1 MSESEFQGK
10 SHAELYEMVANGKPD
25 RLAAVG
31 KALQDAFGDLDAIS
45 NDLKDHVARVKL
57 EGEGGDAFRKWG
69 EQMVMQTTK
78 LAHYTSS
85 AGAVM
90 TKAAE
95 GLAKAQ
101 SHMPKPS
108 TSPCLVDAEKEKA
121 RMAAAEKDRQAAVDA
136 MRLVDSYYTTAG
148 ADLGKLEEPR
158 FVLPNLGGSIDEM
171 SDRPY
176 ESGTPTGSAGGNPSA
191 TGGYR
196 SAGGAGIPPGAV
208 PASHQSPEGAGNSPA
223 LGHASVSGA
232 PVGASIS
239 GTTIDSTGV
248 VQPANPVTAQ
258 GIPPHAGDA
267 PRGRQPEVSMP
278 PGPVGPGRSV
288 PAWPV
293 SAGGAPGPVRGTT
306 GAREPQYGL
315 SVPRGEGLPRPGT
328 SDGIAG
334 GLPNRTGP
342 GAGAPRLPRGTVVG
356 EEGGLVN
363 RGPVG
368 MGSVPGAAASGVP
381 GGYTGSGQRK
391 FLTPGGP
398 VGAVPAAQTAGRS
411 GFTPGGSG
419 LVRDHQSSGV
429 LPHAGTAPAGGG
441 RRQQTS
447 RPDYLT
453 EDEETW
459 TRGRRDTVPPVID

>member
-45 NDLKDHVARVKL
+45 KDLKDHVARVKL

-90 TKAAE
+90 NKAAE

-158 FVLPNLGGSIDEM
+158 FVLPGFTNGIEGWE
-171 SDRPY
+171 RPY
-176 ESGTPTGSAGGNPSA
+176 ESGAPAAGVGA
-191 TGGYR
+191 TGASGAYR
-196 SAGGAGIPPGAV
+196 PAGGAGMAPGAA
-208 PASHQSPEGAGNSPA
+208 PESHLSPA
-223 LGHASVSGA
+223 GVDGPRAGGHTSIGGA
-232 PVGASIS
+232 PVGASVS
-239 GTTIDSTGV
+239 GTTIDSTAV
-248 VQPANPVTAQ
+248 APPADPATTTQ
-258 GIPPHAGDA
+258 GIPPQTGDA
-267 PRGRQPEVSMP
+267 PRGRQAEVVMP

-288 PAWPV
+288 QGWPV
-293 SAGGAPGPVRGTT
+293 TAGGEPGPVRGTT
-306 GAREPQYGL
+306 GTRGPQYGL
-315 SVPRGEGLPRPGT
+315 SVPRGEGPKGPGT
-328 SDGIAG
+328 SDGIVG
-334 GLPNRTGP
+334 GLPNRPGP

-356 EEGGLVN
+356 EEGGLVG

-368 MGSVPGAAASGVP
+368 MGSVPGAAASGGP
-381 GGYTGSGQRK
+381 GGYNASGQRR

-398 VGAVPAAQTAGRS
+398 VGAAPSVQAAGRS
-411 GFTPGGSG
+411 AFTPGGSG
-419 LVRDHQSSGV
+419 LVRDHQSSGMV
-429 LPHAGTAPAGGG
+429 PHAGAAPAGGA

-447 RPDYLT
+447 RPAYLT

-459 TRGRRDTVPPVID
+459 ARGKRDTVPPVIE